1 MKIAAIIVTCNR
13 LELLPRAL
21 KSVREQTR
29 KPDFVCVVSNSTTEI
44 FEKEQKLCAGLGFTV
59 LNNQRTKNNAGALN
73 TAIEEIV
80 RQFGIN
86 QNVYV
91 AFLDDDDEWLAEY
104 LQKVE
109 DSNTNSFDI
118 IFAELTRDNGLF
130 RNHQKLP
137 IELSHETFLKGN
149 PGIGNS
155 NMTIMLSCLLKA
167 GCLDETCLSNIDR
180 DLCIRIFLLKPSYK
194 IIREILVI
202 AHTDRNRYRITL
214 DEIIRKRSFQ
224 YFYYKHSNLMSDEVK
239 REYFEWANNLFN
251 IKQSEIEV
259 KENIK
264 PHFYK
269 NDIFFNK
276 KDNSYQFVIG
286 FIAGNDKIAMRVV
299 KQIIQKIP
307 ADLIIIIDDT
317 PKLENLEGTY
327 QLLSENKIPF
337 KIVRYKEWNVNLAN
351 GYYGK
356 YFEKFDDIN
365 SIPLGRTILHRHLFD
380 ETTHFENPVY
390 WIIDDDIDLN
400 AISTSDTSFQ
410 FFDLINE
417 NMHKTDAIIG
427 GISNDPPIPALNC
440 IRTQLVDFLNSYGNA
455 TNSDFQN
462 IYQKPDYYYDLS
474 DLHSDHLE
482 TPVLK
487 AGITESHLH
496 QIFSGKAVFR
506 PALQRELKSEIKTI
520 TRRGA
525 NTIVLNRDILRLYP
539 VINLEVNDKFA
550 RRGDLTWAFFNQ
562 AISNK
567 KIVEHTFCVNHNR
580 PPIKFCLKKELEK
593 SAYDIIGYAFNKA
606 IFEVINN
613 IKKNSQEDVF
623 TELLKENNFNEMKR
637 IYFHYLERRKAR
649 FIMNYYRII
658 GLTKIISE
666 NFGFGYEHYEQFKDE
681 ANISSFESKMQ
692 NAVSEK
698 HLRKFLRELKIIIE
712 ENKILLLE
720 NELHSF
726 NTYEA

>member
-1 MKIAAIIVTCNR
+1 MKIIAIIVTCNR

-21 KSVREQTR
+21 KSVKGQSR
-29 KPDFVCVVSNSTTEI
+29 KPDFVYIISNSTNENFLI
-44 FEKEQKLCAGLGFTV
+44 EQKICSDFGFQI
-59 LNNQRTKNNAGALN
+59 LKNQRTKNNAGALN

-80 RQFGIN
+80 KCVGVEDDI
-86 QNVYV
+86 YS
-91 AFLDDDDEWLAEY
+91 AFLDDDDEWLPDFLET
-104 LQKVE
+104 VE
-109 DSNTNSFDI
+109 INNINYYDFIT
-118 IFAELTRDNGLF
+118 AELTRDNGTF

-137 IELSHETFLKGN
+137 TTLSTETFLKGN

-155 NMTIMLSCLLKA
+155 NLIIKLSFLLKA
-167 GCLDETCLSNIDR
+167 GCFDEACLSNIDR
-180 DLCIRIFLLKPSYK
+180 DLCIRIFHLNPKYK
-194 IIREILVI
+194 IIHKLFVI

-214 DEIIRKRSFQ
+214 DSSIRVNSFQ
-224 YFYYKHSNLMSDEVK
+224 YFYYKYSNFMSYEIK
-239 REYFEWANNLFN
+239 QEYFDWANKLFN

-269 NDIFFNK
+269 NDICFNQ
-276 KDNSYQFVIG
+276 KDNSYQLVIG

-299 KQIIQKIP
+299 KQIIKKIP
-307 ADLIIIIDDT
+307 ADLIIIIDDA
-317 PKLENLEGTY
+317 PKSENLEGTY
-327 QLLSENKIPF
+327 QLLSENNISF

-380 ETTHFENPVY
+380 ETTNFDKPVF

-400 AISTSDTSFQ
+400 AISTNDTSFQ
-410 FFDLINE
+410 LFDLINE
-417 NMHKTDAIIG
+417 NMNKIDAIIG
-427 GISNDPPIPALNC
+427 GISNDPPIPALSC
-440 IRTQLVDFLNSYGNA
+440 IRTQLVDFCYSYGNN
-455 TNSDFQN
+455 TNSDFKN
-462 IYQKPDYYYDLS
+462 ICQKPDYYYDLS

-482 TPVLK
+482 TPILK
-487 AGITESHLH
+487 SGITENHLH

-506 PALQRELKSEIKTI
+506 PALQRELKPENKTI

-525 NTIVLNRDILRLYP
+525 NTIVLNRDILSLYP

-550 RRGDLTWAFFNQ
+550 RRGDLSWALFNQ
-562 AISNK
+562 VVSNK
-567 KIVEHTFCVNHNR
+567 KIIEHTFCVNHNR
-580 PPIKFCLKKELEK
+580 PPIKFCLNKELEK

-606 IFEVINN
+606 IFHVINN

-623 TELLKENNFNEMKR
+623 TELLKDNNFNEMKR
-637 IYFHYLERRKAR
+637 IYFFYLKRRKTR

-658 GLTKIISE
+658 GLIKIISD
-666 NFGFGYEHYEQFKDE
+666 NFRIGYEYFEMFKDE
-681 ANISSFESKMQ
+681 ANISLFESMMK
-692 NAVSEK
+692 NVVSEE
-698 HLRKFLRELKIIIE
+698 HLRKFLKELKIIIL
-712 ENKILLLE
+712 ENKNLLQE
-720 NELHSF
+720 NELYSF